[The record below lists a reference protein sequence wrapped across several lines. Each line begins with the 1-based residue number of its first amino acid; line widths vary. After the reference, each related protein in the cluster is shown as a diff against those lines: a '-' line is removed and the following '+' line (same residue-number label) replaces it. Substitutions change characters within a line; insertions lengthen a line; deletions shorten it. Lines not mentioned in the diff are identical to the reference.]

1 MDENWIWREED
12 LACKILPVNCKECI
26 DFWKVPN
33 YQQNK
38 WDNMHR
44 KKKVF
49 LLCECI
55 QKNRSEEKKC
65 WTLRGIIH
73 ELVKLRLKRDT
84 DIKKLNDSR
93 LYGNTRTYFHKKY
106 WKWIR
111 NIYQTQEI
119 NIGFVEISAINLC
132 YAFLDY
138 PKGNYTHTTC

>member
-1 MDENWIWREED
+1 MH
-12 LACKILPVNCKECI
+12 
-26 DFWKVPN
+26 WKKN
-33 YQQNK
+33 
-38 WDNMHR
+38 
-44 KKKVF
+44 VF

-73 ELVKLRLKRDT
+73 EMVKLRLKRDT

-138 PKGNYTHTTC
+138 PKGDYTHTTC